1 MTLWIFRY
9 YTDEWFKKF
18 LVKLMNKKTI
28 PLQLRVLLTWF
39 YPIYD
44 YTQMPWWD
52 GMRWAHMF
60 VLFAKKEVPYV
71 CLLSLD
77 KRWFAVVQKEAK
89 NQKMFTR
96 GGSVTDYSAAFWYAK
111 MLHVQL
117 DNSQPMIYLDI
128 EDAANQIL
136 RFFLLLN
143 QVEWHQ
149 PAFLTM
155 LTESLRW
162 KASLKTVFPK
172 AVYPRLHVEVDKF
185 TKKMLLLD

>member
-77 KRWFAVVQKEAK
+77 KR
-89 NQKMFTR
+89 
-96 GGSVTDYSAAFWYAK
+96 WYAK

>member
-44 YTQMPWWD
+44 YTQKPWWD
-52 GMRWAHMF
+52 GMRWTHMF

-77 KRWFAVVQKEAK
+77 KRWVNVIKREAK
-89 NQKMFTR
+89 SGKIFTR
-96 GGSVTDYSAAFWYAK
+96 GGSVSDYYAAYWYAR

-117 DNSQPMIYLDI
+117 DNSQPTFFLDR
-128 EDAANQIL
+128 EDVANQIHT
-136 RFFLLLN
+136 FFLLLN
-143 QVEWHQ
+143 QVEWRE

-172 AVYPRLHVEVDKF
+172 EVYPRLHVEVDKF